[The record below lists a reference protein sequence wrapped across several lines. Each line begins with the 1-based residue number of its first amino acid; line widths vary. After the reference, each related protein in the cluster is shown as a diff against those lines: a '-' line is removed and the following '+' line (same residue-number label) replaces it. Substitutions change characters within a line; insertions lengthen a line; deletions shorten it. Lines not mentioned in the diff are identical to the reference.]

1 MSEEQQSESTE
12 AVDSGDSPEP
22 TNQPLDRSKPSPWR
36 TAVAVFALI
45 LALAAIAGLAWI
57 WLEQPEVDL
66 DDVAAAEDLAQL
78 QSDVSAH
85 DQRFDELSSSL
96 QSLGEQFEALQP
108 ELADWRRDLREQ
120 SEDHDHLNR
129 RVADLE
135 ADLAEAV
142 ERLEAV
148 GGEQRAVDRELARR
162 LHLMESAS
170 LLRMGQERA
179 ELAGDF
185 AGAREAY
192 RRAYRLLRELDD
204 ARANRVRGQVA
215 QELEALEGVAG
226 PDWIAM
232 SAQLSRIAA
241 AADEW
246 PARAI
251 AEGAD
256 VTAQIDEDENGW
268 MSRIGSTLASLVRVR
283 PRDAVPVTTEE
294 VDAIREQVRLRL
306 AAAELALARRSLEET
321 AHQLRETRDLI
332 ERWFDPDHTGVARA
346 LERLSEL
353 AGTEPAA
360 MPSLGTAL
368 TDINQL
374 LADS

>member
-22 TNQPLDRSKPSPWR
+22 TNQPLDRSKASAWR

-66 DDVAAAEDLAQL
+66 DDVAA
-78 QSDVSAH
+78 H

-96 QSLGEQFEALQP
+96 QSLGEQVEALQP

-256 VTAQIDEDENGW
+256 ATAQIDEDENGW

-294 VDAIREQVRLRL
+294 MDAIREQVRLRL

-332 ERWFDPDHTGVARA
+332 ERWFDPDHIGVARA

-353 AGTEPAA
+353 AATEPAA